1 MDKKVLREDTTCRL
15 CNSNKFSTILT
26 LKSTPL
32 EDQFVSEANK
42 EILQP
47 VYPLELA
54 ICGDCRYVF
63 LPHTISPEVSYADY
77 AYESGVTVGLRDHY
91 DEYARQIIVDY
102 EIRPGSLIVDL
113 GSNDGSMVSSFNNV
127 GMNGVGVEPASG
139 IAQKATK
146 SGIVTINDFFT
157 DKTVAHI
164 EENYGHASV
173 VTANYM
179 YANIDD
185 LKGFTQSVSKLLSPD
200 GIFVIQTGYHPEQ
213 FKIRMFD
220 YIYHEHFSYFTVEV
234 LDVFFASC
242 GLELIGAI
250 KTLPKGGSVRVVAQL
265 KSGVRKI
272 DPSVE
277 ALIKEE
283 RSTGVREIALYEK
296 LAADLDA
303 AKKKVTALLSELKA
317 SGKTIAG
324 FGASHST
331 TTLTYHFELEP
342 YLDYQVDDNVL
353 KHGLYSPGYHIPV
366 YSTQKLYSEDA
377 PDFVIILG
385 WQHHITI
392 VEKHK
397 AYLESGGR
405 FIVPLPEL
413 RVIGD

>member
-1 MDKKVLREDTTCRL
+1 M
-15 CNSNKFSTILT
+15 
-26 LKSTPL
+26 
-32 EDQFVSEANK
+32 
-42 EILQP
+42 
-47 VYPLELA
+47 
-54 ICGDCRYVF
+54 
-63 LPHTISPEVSYADY
+63 
-77 AYESGVTVGLRDHY
+77 
-91 DEYARQIIVDY
+91 
-102 EIRPGSLIVDL
+102 
-113 GSNDGSMVSSFNNV
+113 
-127 GMNGVGVEPASG
+127 
-139 IAQKATK
+139 
-146 SGIVTINDFFT
+146 
-157 DKTVAHI
+157 
-164 EENYGHASV
+164 
-173 VTANYM
+173 
-179 YANIDD
+179 
-185 LKGFTQSVSKLLSPD
+185 
-200 GIFVIQTGYHPEQ
+200 
-213 FKIRMFD
+213 
-220 YIYHEHFSYFTVEV
+220 
-234 LDVFFASC
+234 
-242 GLELIGAI
+242 
-250 KTLPKGGSVRVVAQL
+250 
-265 KSGVRKI
+265 
-272 DPSVE
+272 
-277 ALIKEE
+277 
-283 RSTGVREIALYEK
+283 YEK